1 MPPRQNKIIEENKC
15 TYLKIFLKNYLDK
28 LIPNFG
34 DAILNGLVTMDV
46 KNDEQNELSQR
57 IREFLSNTWPKISN
71 MKKEKENVKNSAMT
85 IE

>member
-1 MPPRQNKIIEENKC
+1 M
-15 TYLKIFLKNYLDK
+15 
-28 LIPNFG
+28 
-34 DAILNGLVTMDV
+34 NGLVTLDV
-46 KNDEQNELSQR
+46 KNDEQNELSQK

>member
-15 TYLKIFLKNYLDK
+15 TYLKIFLKNYFDK

-46 KNDEQNELSQR
+46 KNDEQNELSQK